1 MKRKLALSSSIIVF
15 VIALLS
21 VGTIAYFTMTKT
33 VDNTITAG
41 NLNLEIREVNADG
54 EAVPA
59 DGIQI
64 MPGDTVS
71 HVMSVENTGDHPFF
85 VRVKL
90 SKEIEDSTLSAED
103 CISMN
108 INNADWTYSGGYYY
122 YNKTLTPGE
131 STKPLFTQV
140 EIDGEKVG
148 NEYLGKT
155 LTLNVAASVVQS
167 DNNGIDPLNAAG
179 WPEI

>member
-59 DGIQI
+59 DGKKKW
-64 MPGDTVS
+64 
-71 HVMSVENTGDHPFF
+71 H
-85 VRVKL
+85 K
-90 SKEIEDSTLSAED
+90 A
-103 CISMN
+103 
-108 INNADWTYSGGYYY
+108 
-122 YNKTLTPGE
+122 
-131 STKPLFTQV
+131 
-140 EIDGEKVG
+140 
-148 NEYLGKT
+148 
-155 LTLNVAASVVQS
+155 
-167 DNNGIDPLNAAG
+167 
-179 WPEI
+179 